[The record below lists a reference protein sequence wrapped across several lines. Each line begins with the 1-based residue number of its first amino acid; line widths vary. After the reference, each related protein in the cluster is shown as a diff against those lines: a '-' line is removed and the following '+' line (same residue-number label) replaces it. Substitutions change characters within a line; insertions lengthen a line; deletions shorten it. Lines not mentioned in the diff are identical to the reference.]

1 MIIDGLKLPEDTSI
15 VIEKQNFDTIRRTVS
30 GRMITKLAPM
40 EKWKITINFENKT
53 LSLEFQKAF
62 YTKCLEMRSSYGV
75 VSFTDPYTGEMVSA
89 KMKCTGK
96 KTPSPLDVVRG
107 RSRAYKTIGAT
118 FEEV

>member
-15 VIEKQNFDTIRRTVS
+15 VIEKQNFDTNRRTVS

-40 EKWKITINFENKT
+40 EKWKITIHFENKT

-62 YTKCLEMRSSYGV
+62 YTKCLEMRSAYGV
-75 VSFTDPYTGEMVSA
+75 VSFINPYTGEEVTA
-89 KMKCTGK
+89 KMKCTSK

>member
-40 EKWKITINFENKT
+40 EKWKITVNFENKT

-62 YTKCLEMRSSYGV
+62 YTKCIGMRSAYGV

-89 KMKCTGK
+89 KMKCTVK
-96 KTPSPLDVVRG
+96 RTPSPLDVVRG
-107 RSRAYKTIGAT
+107 RNRAFKTIGAT